1 MPMRRCEM
9 KKVPASSIVTEVRPT
24 RASDVLDKRIKE
36 KEPARGWRFPQFLG
50 FGDNRDE
57 AVEPKAKPPKE
68 PEERKRQ
75 FAIWYVFAAFLGV
88 MLIQFLWL
96 RVTQIETIPYSQFEQ
111 LLAENKISEVMVGT
125 ETIQGALK
133 EPFPDGRK
141 LFYTVRVD
149 PELADKL
156 KEHGVTITGTPSSS
170 SLSTLLSWVLP
181 IFIFYL
187 IWTYGIRRMADRQGF
202 AGLMPI
208 GKSPATVSVQT
219 DTN

>member
-1 MPMRRCEM
+1 MRMRRCEM
-9 KKVPASSIVTEVRPT
+9 KKVPASSIVAQLRPT
-24 RASDVLDKRIKE
+24 RETNMLDKPIKE
-36 KEPARGWRFPQFLG
+36 KEPALGWRFPQFLG

-75 FAIWYVFAAFLGV
+75 FATWYVFAAFLGV

-156 KEHGVTITGTPSSS
+156 TEPGLPIPVTPPT
-170 SLSTLLSWVLP
+170 SLSPTIL
-181 IFIFYL
+181 
-187 IWTYGIRRMADRQGF
+187 
-202 AGLMPI
+202 
-208 GKSPATVSVQT
+208 
-219 DTN
+219 